1 MKKEKKK
8 KMKKKKHMRNII
20 TDSDKQPI
28 LIKTS
33 LLCCQNKYLL
43 LKYSKQRGRPT
54 HTAKHITQ
62 TELLGGSLI
71 GVRKMRL

>member
-1 MKKEKKK
+1 MKKK
-8 KMKKKKHMRNII
+8 KKKKKHMRNII

-33 LLCCQNKYLL
+33 LLCCQKKHLFVEIF
-43 LKYSKQRGRPT
+43 KTKRETRPT

-62 TELLGGSLI
+62 TQLLGGSLI